1 MSRNASPFDDQF
13 PPPAGRR
20 ARGRMNVPRCRR
32 PESARIVLE
41 PLESRQLLTSFLVDN
56 SSGGT
61 GAGTLYDAIA
71 RSNARPPLSTSAP
84 NLIEFSG
91 PMDIVLQQPLP
102 VITEPVI
109 IDGYSAGGSA
119 NIQPT
124 SDDAVVPIQ
133 VAGSTPAGSP
143 TSAEGLVIQAYD
155 CTVAGLSLTGFD
167 GAAIDIEP
175 PIAAPPPT
183 GAIGVTVWGDWIGVA
198 PDGTPDGN
206 KGAGIVV
213 ADSNNVIGGTLP
225 GGRDLIENSGDA
237 GVILCGP
244 SGTGNLVQGSFILH
258 NQGDGVLALSGNNVI
273 GQPVG
278 VQTAGAGDVISGNLG
293 NGVAIRGP
301 SSEGNIVANDLIGVT
316 PDGTGA
322 LANQG
327 NGVLI
332 EDSPGNTVGGTEP
345 FSMDVI
351 GSSVGEGILIENDQG
366 DALPAVPPAV
376 TQAMQG
382 ISINSPASDA
392 IRNLVEGDHI
402 GYNVT
407 SGSVLVLLPNLDG
420 VFVASAQN
428 TIGGTTAAARNVI
441 IANARDGIA
450 ISPAVLDWSNGP
462 TSALANADPN
472 ANVVEGDY
480 IGTQGG
486 ADDYGNT
493 LDGIF
498 LDQSMGDTIGGTAS
512 GAGNV
517 ISGNNNGIVLYAPAT
532 VTATSAGGQV
542 VIEGNRIG
550 TMSDGTTPLPNA
562 VAGIVIDGVPSNT
575 IGGTSSSA
583 ANEISG
589 NSQGIRIVN
598 PGATGNVV
606 WGNFIGTDLSGTIP
620 VRNAGDGVYLSDC
633 SGNSIG
639 GLASGQANTIAF
651 NTANGVEIADG
662 GSNLTLDDAILTNA
676 IFANALLGIVLD
688 GSANQGVAP
697 PSLTDALPDTTL
709 AATQIDGT
717 FTGQPSS
724 TYLLQFFSTPVI
736 VPAGSVE
743 GETYLGATT
752 IRTDAS
758 GQAIGPIE
766 GSFSADV
773 STVVAAGS
781 WVTATATLVA
791 VDLTSGQTL
800 RETSAFT
807 PTPIAAINP
816 FLVTSTADVTTTP
829 LPGSLRYAV
838 EFSDAHPSP
847 SPSEP
852 NAIAFDIPG
861 GGLQTIALVATLTIT
876 QPVVIDGTTQPG
888 SAVNNSSED
897 QPPDT
902 NDDQETDVASILVQI
917 DGSQIP
923 GSQAIGLDVQA
934 PGCTIDGLSLTGFSG
949 ASIFLEAPASSSVG
963 STIRGNFI
971 GVSQFN
977 PRTYN
982 PVNPLPNVA
991 ANGVGIL
998 VDGPNN
1004 LIGGASPAD
1013 RNIIQ
1018 GNKGDGVI
1026 VYGAQG
1032 TSNAIESNFILDN
1045 GGDGVLLLSAD
1056 NHVGMP
1062 GLAGLAGAGN
1072 LISGNLGNGVHILDT
1087 SARGNS
1093 VENNEIGTQ
1102 LGLAGLPV
1110 PILGTAPRPNGG
1122 SGVLVENASANT
1134 VGGLV
1139 AGASN
1144 VLAGNG
1150 LDGVTIEGPAGS
1162 TIPSIVASP
1171 PSTAPLSGQARNVVE
1186 GNLIGVNNRNNLV
1199 EPIPN
1204 GRDGINLA
1212 SAGNTIGG
1220 TSTQAR
1226 NIIAANQRDG
1236 VTISSDANLV
1246 AGNLIGTTTGS
1257 DQYGNTAF
1265 GILIN
1270 GGGANTLGGTAAGAG
1285 NVVSGNGTGIGLD
1298 GLQAAANLV
1307 AGNLVGTTSDGSAP
1321 LANAGD
1327 GIQIDGAPDNT
1338 IGGTIA
1344 AAANVI
1350 GGNTGNGLSLLGTS
1364 ATGNLVEGNDIGTNA
1379 SSSTQLG
1386 NTLDGIL
1393 VNGDASNNTIGG
1405 TDAGAGNAIAENGGA
1420 GVNIQSGS
1428 GDSILSNA
1436 VWLNAGTGIVIAS
1449 PAVDQAPPTIGAA
1462 TPQPGSIQVAG
1473 TLTSAA
1479 GRTFLIQVF
1488 SGSAADAAGS
1498 FEGQTLIG
1506 SATVTTTAGTGLGQ
1520 AGFSLTIPG
1529 DFPIGAAITA
1539 TATSLASG
1547 DTSEFSS
1554 DALNAPLVAFSASS
1568 YLVSEPAGSATIT
1581 VVRNSVVGS
1590 STVVYTATAGTAVA
1604 GVDFTPVS
1612 SAVSFA
1618 PGQQTATFSVPLLDT
1633 QGRSGQFT
1641 INLAL
1646 ADPSGAG
1653 LGSPEAATLTITS
1666 SPGMLQLATSAATV
1680 PESAGGVT
1688 VVVDRV
1694 GGASG
1699 TVSVDYATSSLGAIP
1714 GVDYTTVAGT
1724 LTFGPGVT
1732 QASFTLPIIATSPN
1746 VNDASVQVVLSDPQG
1761 GAGIGAPSTEVVT
1774 IDRPLVVTGE
1784 RLSASAGGIAS
1795 VTLTFNKPLN
1805 PSQAQDL
1812 ANFGYYAYWANPRGQ
1827 FVGGGKTTTLAAA
1840 AYDPGSL
1847 SVTLVP
1853 QGALPLNHVYRIA
1866 VNGSARAVL
1875 SNGLSDAL
1883 GGPLV
1888 GSYGTAGSP
1897 YVVTFGAGRRVTYTD
1912 SRGHVATLHA
1922 RHAGLIAMF
1931 QAIDGA
1937 VQQVGLIGGVP
1948 GRSRIIGSVS
1958 RDQGGHGQTARPSV
1972 SRAAGVLIPFGTS
1985 PLVMRRPGWRRH

>member
-1 MSRNASPFDDQF
+1 ML
-13 PPPAGRR
+13 
-20 ARGRMNVPRCRR
+20 
-32 PESARIVLE
+32 ELLE
-41 PLESRQLLTSFLVDN
+41 PRQLLTAILVDS

-61 GAGTLYDAIA
+61 GAGTLYAAIA
-71 RSNARPPLSTSAP
+71 ESNANPPPSPSSP
-84 NLIEFSG
+84 NTIVFSG
-91 PMDIVLQQPLP
+91 PMDIVLQQALP
-102 VITEPVI
+102 AITEPVI
-109 IDGYSAGGSA
+109 IDGSSAGGSA
-119 NIQPT
+119 NTKNT
-124 SDDAVVPIQ
+124 SDNAVVAIQ
-133 VAGSTPAGSP
+133 VDGSSLGGSP
-143 TSAEGLVIQAYD
+143 TPAEGLVIQAYD
-155 CTVAGLSLTGFD
+155 CTVDGLSLTGFS
-167 GAAIDIEP
+167 GAAIDLQAP
-175 PIAAPPPT
+175 VAPPPPT
-183 GAIGVTVWGDWIGVA
+183 GAIGTTIWGDWIGVA
-198 PDGTPDGN
+198 PNGTADGN
-206 KGAGIVV
+206 PGAGIVV

-225 GGRDLIENSGDA
+225 GGRDLIENNGEA
-237 GVILCGP
+237 GVILCGAG
-244 SGTGNLVQGSFILH
+244 GTGNLVQGSFIL
-258 NQGDGVLALSGNNVI
+258 NNGGDGVLALAGNNVI

-278 VQTAGAGDVISGNLG
+278 VLTAGAGNVISGNGG

-301 SSEGNIVANDLIGVT
+301 AAQGNIVANDLIGIT
-316 PDGTGA
+316 PDGSGT

-332 EDSPGNTVGGTEP
+332 EDAPGNIVGGAE
-345 FSMDVI
+345 SNGMDVI
-351 GSSVGEGILIENDQG
+351 GGNVGEGILIENDQG
-366 DALPAVPPAV
+366 NPLPAVPPSV
-376 TQAMQG
+376 TRDMLG
-382 ISINSPASDA
+382 ISTSLPASDA
-392 IRNLVEGDHI
+392 TGNLVEGDHI

-407 SGSVLVLLPNLDG
+407 QSNVLVLLPNLDG
-420 VFVASAQN
+420 VFVSSAQN
-428 TIGGTTAAARNVI
+428 TIGGTTAAARNVV

-450 ISPAVLDWSNGP
+450 ISAALLDSSNGP
-462 TSALANADPN
+462 AAAVVNAAPN
-472 ANVVEGDY
+472 ANVVDGNY

-498 LDQSMGDTIGGTAS
+498 LDQASADTIGGTAS

-532 VTATSAGGQV
+532 ALPPGGQN
-542 VIEGNRIG
+542 VIDGNMIG

-562 VAGIVIDGVPSNT
+562 VAGIVINGVPSNT
-575 IGGTSSSA
+575 IGGTSSGA

-598 PGATGNVV
+598 AGATGNVV
-606 WGNFIGTDLSGTIP
+606 WGNDIGADLTGTVP
-620 VRNAGDGVYLSDC
+620 VRNAGNGVYLSDC

-639 GLASGQANTIAF
+639 GLASGEGNTIAY
-651 NTANGVEIADG
+651 NTGNGVEVADG
-662 GSNLTLDDAILTNA
+662 GSNLTLHDAILSNA
-676 IFANALLGIVLD
+676 IFSNALAGIALV

-697 PSLTDALPDTTL
+697 PLLDDVLPDTVL

-717 FTGQPSS
+717 FTGQSSS
-724 TYLLQFFSTPVI
+724 TYLLQFFSTPSS

-743 GETYLGATT
+743 GEKYLGSTT
-752 IRTDAS
+752 IKTDLN
-758 GQAIGPIE
+758 GNAIGPVE
-766 GSFSADV
+766 GSFSTDV
-773 STVVAAGS
+773 GAVVTPGS
-781 WVTATATLVA
+781 WVSATATLVQ
-791 VDLTSGQTL
+791 VDPSSGQTF
-800 RETSAFT
+800 RDTSEFT

-838 EFSDAHPSP
+838 NFSDAHPSP

-852 NAIAFDIPG
+852 NTIAFDIPG

-888 SAVNNSSED
+888 SFTNNSSED
-897 QPPDT
+897 SPPDT
-902 NDDQETDVASILVQI
+902 PDDQETDVASILVQI
-917 DGSQIP
+917 DGSLVP

-949 ASIFLEAPASSSVG
+949 AAIFLEAPASSGVG
-963 STIRGNFI
+963 STIRGNLI

-977 PRTYN
+977 RRTYN
-982 PVNPLPNVA
+982 PVNPSTNVA

-998 VDGPNN
+998 IDGPNN
-1004 LIGGASPAD
+1004 LIGGASPPD

-1018 GNKGDGVI
+1018 GNSGDGVI
-1026 VYGAQG
+1026 VYGSQG
-1032 TSNAIESNFILDN
+1032 TGNAIESNFILDN

-1062 GLAGLAGAGN
+1062 GVAGLAGAGN
-1072 LISGNLGNGVHILDT
+1072 LISGNQGDGVHILNAL
-1087 SARGNS
+1087 ARGNS
-1093 VENNEIGTQ
+1093 VVNNEIGTQ
-1102 LGLAGLPV
+1102 VGLAGLLV
-1110 PILGTAPRPNGG
+1110 PILGTAARANSG
-1122 SGVLVENASANT
+1122 SGVRIENAAANT

-1139 AGASN
+1139 AGAAN

-1150 LDGVTIEGPAGS
+1150 LDGVTIEGSAGS
-1162 TIPSIVASP
+1162 TIPAIVTLP
-1171 PSTAPLSGQARNVVE
+1171 PSTSPLVGQARNVVE
-1186 GNLIGVNNRNNLV
+1186 GNLIGVNYRNNLV

-1204 GRDGINLA
+1204 GRDGVDVA
-1212 SAGNTIGG
+1212 SPGNTIGG
-1220 TSTQAR
+1220 TSAQAR
-1226 NIIAANQRDG
+1226 NVIAANQRDG

-1270 GGGANTLGGTAAGAG
+1270 QGAANTLGGTAAGAG
-1285 NVVSGNGTGIGLD
+1285 NVVSGNGTGIAIEGLR
-1298 GLQAAANLV
+1298 AAANLV
-1307 AGNLVGTTSDGSAP
+1307 AGNLVGTTSDASAP
-1321 LANAGD
+1321 LANSGD
-1327 GIQIDGAPDNT
+1327 GVQINGAPDNT
-1338 IGGTIA
+1338 IGGITA

-1379 SSSTQLG
+1379 SGSTQLG
-1386 NTLDGIL
+1386 NTLAGVRVDG
-1393 VNGDASNNTIGG
+1393 GASNNTIGG
-1405 TDAGAGNAIAENGGA
+1405 TGASAGNAIAENGAA
-1420 GVNIQSGS
+1420 GVNIRSGS
-1428 GDSILSNA
+1428 GDSILSNS

-1449 PAVDQAPPTIGAA
+1449 PAVDQSPPTITAA
-1462 TPQPGSIQVAG
+1462 IPQPGGIQVEG
-1473 TLTSAA
+1473 TLSSAA
-1479 GRTFLIQVF
+1479 GTTFLVQVF
-1488 SGSAADAAGS
+1488 SSTAADAAGS

-1506 SATVTTTAGTGLGQ
+1506 SATVTTTAGAGLGQ
-1520 AGFSLTIPG
+1520 ASFSLTIPG
-1529 DFPIGAAITA
+1529 DFSIGSAITA
-1539 TATSLASG
+1539 TATSLGSG

-1554 DALNAPLVAFSASS
+1554 DALNAPLVEFAASS

-1581 VVRNSVVGS
+1581 VVRNSSVGS
-1590 STVVYTATAGTAVA
+1590 STVVYTASAGTAVA

-1618 PGQQTATFSVPLLDT
+1618 AGQQTATFSVPLLDT

-1653 LGSPEAATLTITS
+1653 LGAPDAATLTITS
-1666 SPGMLQLATSAATV
+1666 LPGTLQLATSAATV
-1680 PESAGGVT
+1680 PESSGGVT
-1688 VVVDRV
+1688 IVVDRV

-1699 TVSVDYATSSLGAIP
+1699 TVSVNYATSSLGAIP

-1732 QASFTLPIIATSPN
+1732 QASFTLPIITTSPN
-1746 VNDASVQVVLSDPQG
+1746 VNDASVQVDLSAPQG
-1761 GAGIGAPSTEVVT
+1761 GAGIGAPSAEIVT

-1784 RLSASAGGIAS
+1784 RMAASAGGIAS

-1827 FVGGGKTTTLAAA
+1827 FLGGGRTTALAAA

-1847 SVTLVP
+1847 SVTLTP
-1853 QGALPLNHVYRIA
+1853 QGALRLNHLYRIA
-1866 VNGSARAVL
+1866 VNETARAVL

-1888 GSYGTAGSP
+1888 GSYGTASSP
-1897 YVVTFGAGRRVTYTD
+1897 YVLTFGAGRRVSYTD

-1922 RHAGLIAMF
+1922 RHGGLITMF
-1931 QAIDGA
+1931 QAIDG
-1937 VQQVGLIGGVP
+1937 VIEQVALIGGAP

-1958 RDQGGHGQTARPSV
+1958 RGQGGHGRTAL
-1972 SRAAGVLIPFGTS
+1972 AAFSGTVGVPIHVGAT
-1985 PLVMRRPGWRRH
+1985 PLVVRRPGWRRH

>member
-1 MSRNASPFDDQF
+1 MSRNASPFDDEF
-13 PPPAGRR
+13 RPPTGRR
-20 ARGRMNVPRCRR
+20 ARGRIRVLHRRR
-32 PESARIVLE
+32 PGSARFLLE
-41 PLESRQLLTSFLVDN
+41 PLEPRQLLTTFLVDS

-61 GAGTLYDAIA
+61 GAGTLDSAIA
-71 RSNARPPLSTSAP
+71 QSNATVPQSTSAP
-84 NLIEFSG
+84 NAIVFSG

-102 VITEPVI
+102 AITEPVI

-119 NIQPT
+119 NTTST
-124 SDDAVVPIQ
+124 SDNAVIPIQ
-133 VAGSTPAGSP
+133 VDGSTLAGSP
-143 TSAEGLVIQAYD
+143 TPAEGLVIQAYD
-155 CTVAGLSLTGFD
+155 CTVDGLSLTGFT

-175 PIAAPPPT
+175 PSSPPPT
-183 GAIGVTVWGDWIGVA
+183 GAIGANVWGDWIGVA
-198 PDGTPDGN
+198 PSGTADGN
-206 KGAGIVV
+206 PGAGIVV

-225 GGRDLIENSGDA
+225 GGRDLIENSGEA

-244 SGTGNLVQGSFILH
+244 GGTGNLVQGSFILH
-258 NQGDGVLALSGNNVI
+258 NGGDGVLALSGNNVI

-278 VQTAGAGDVISGNLG
+278 VLTAGAGDVISGNAG
-293 NGVAIRGP
+293 NGVSIRGP
-301 SSEGNIVANDLIGVT
+301 SAQGNIVANDLIGVT
-316 PDGTGA
+316 PDGSGA

-332 EDSPGNTVGGTEP
+332 EDSPGNTVGGAE
-345 FSMDVI
+345 SNGMDII
-351 GSSVGEGILIENDQG
+351 GGNVGEGILIENDQG
-366 DALPAVPPAV
+366 NALPAVPPSV
-376 TQAMQG
+376 TQDIQG
-382 ISINSPASDA
+382 VSINSPASDA
-392 IRNLVEGDHI
+392 TGNLVEGDHI
-402 GYNVT
+402 GFNFT
-407 SGSVLVLLPNLDG
+407 QSNVLVLLPNLDG
-420 VFVASAQN
+420 LFVSSAQN
-428 TIGGTTAAARNVI
+428 TIGGTTTAARNVI
-441 IANARDGIA
+441 VANARDGIA
-450 ISPAVLDWSNGP
+450 ISAAALDSSNGP
-462 TSALANADPN
+462 MSSLANAAPN
-472 ANVVEGDY
+472 ANVVDGNY

-498 LDQSMGDTIGGTAS
+498 LDQATADTIGGTVS

-517 ISGNNNGIVLYAPAT
+517 ISGNNNGIVLFAPAS
-532 VTATSAGGQV
+532 ASPAGGQV
-542 VIEGNRIG
+542 VIAGNMIG

-575 IGGTSSSA
+575 IGGTSSGA
-583 ANEISG
+583 ANVISG

-598 PGATGNVV
+598 AGATGNVV
-606 WGNFIGTDLSGTIP
+606 WGNDIGTDLTGTIP

-651 NTANGVEIADG
+651 NTDNGVEVADG

-676 IFANALLGIVLD
+676 IFANGLLGIVLD
-688 GSANQGVAP
+688 GSANQNVAP
-697 PSLTDALPDTTL
+697 PSLTDALPDTVL

-724 TYLLQFFSTPVI
+724 TYLLQFFSTPSST
-736 VPAGSVE
+736 PAGSVE
-743 GETYLGATT
+743 GQTYLGATT
-752 IRTDAS
+752 VKTDSS
-758 GQAIGPIE
+758 GKAIGPVE

-773 STVVAAGS
+773 GTVVAAGN
-781 WVTATATLVA
+781 WVTATATLVSL
-791 VDLTSGQTL
+791 DPTSGQTL
-800 RETSAFT
+800 RETSTFT
-807 PTPIAAINP
+807 PSPIVAINP
-816 FLVTSTADVTTTP
+816 FLVTTTADVTTTL
-829 LPGSLRYAV
+829 LPGSLRYAIN
-838 EFSDAHPSP
+838 FSNANPGPSP
-847 SPSEP
+847 SQP
-852 NAIAFDIPG
+852 NTIAFDIPG
-861 GGLQTIALVATLTIT
+861 GGLQTIALVAPLDPIT
-876 QPVVIDGTTQPG
+876 SPVVIDGTTQPG

-902 NDDQETDVASILVQI
+902 LDAQETDVASILVQI
-917 DGSQIP
+917 DGSQISS
-923 GSQAIGLDVQA
+923 SQAIGLDVQA

-949 ASIFLEAPASSSVG
+949 AAIFLEAPSSSSVG
-963 STIRGNFI
+963 STIRGNLI

-982 PVNPLPNVA
+982 PVNDKANVA

-998 VDGPNN
+998 IDGPNN
-1004 LIGGASPAD
+1004 LIGGASPSD

-1018 GNKGDGVI
+1018 GNSGDGVI

-1032 TSNAIESNFILDN
+1032 TGNAIESNFILDN

-1062 GLAGLAGAGN
+1062 GLAGLAGSGN
-1072 LISGNLGNGVHILDT
+1072 LISGNLGNGVHVLDT

-1122 SGVLVENASANT
+1122 SGVLIENASANT

-1139 AGASN
+1139 AGAAN

-1150 LDGVTIEGPAGS
+1150 LDGVTIEGPTGS
-1162 TIPSIVASP
+1162 TIPAIVTSP

-1204 GRDGINLA
+1204 GRDGVNVA
-1212 SAGNTIGG
+1212 SPGNTIGG
-1220 TSTQAR
+1220 TSIQAR

-1265 GILIN
+1265 GILID

-1285 NVVSGNGTGIGLD
+1285 NVVSGNGTGIGIQ
-1298 GLQAAANLV
+1298 GLRAAANLV

-1327 GIQIDGAPDNT
+1327 GIAINGAPGNT

-1379 SSSTQLG
+1379 ASSTQLG

-1393 VNGDASNNTIGG
+1393 VSGGASNNTIGG
-1405 TDAGAGNAIAENGGA
+1405 TGSGAGNAIAENGGA
-1420 GVNIQSGS
+1420 GVNIQAGS

-1436 VWLNAGTGIVIAS
+1436 MWLNAGTGIVIAS
-1449 PAVDQAPPTIGAA
+1449 PAVDQVPPAISAA
-1462 TPQPGSIQVAG
+1462 IPQPGGIQVAG

-1479 GRTFLIQVF
+1479 GTTFLIQVF
-1488 SGSAADAAGS
+1488 SSNAADAAGS
-1498 FEGQTLIG
+1498 YEGQTLIG
-1506 SATVTTTAGTGLGQ
+1506 SATVTTTAGAGLGL
-1520 AGFSLTIPG
+1520 ASFSMTIPG
-1529 DFPIGAAITA
+1529 DFPIGSAITA

-1554 DALNAPLVAFSASS
+1554 DALNAPLVAFSASN

-1590 STVVYTATAGTAVA
+1590 SSVVYTASAGTAVA

-1653 LGSPEAATLTITS
+1653 LGPPAAATLTITS
-1666 SPGMLQLATSAATV
+1666 SPGTLQFASATATV
-1680 PESAGGVT
+1680 PESSGGIT
-1688 VVVDRV
+1688 IVVDRV

-1714 GVDYTTVAGT
+1714 GEDYTPVAGT

-1732 QASFTLPIIATSPN
+1732 QESFTLPIVATSPN
-1746 VNDASVQVVLSDPQG
+1746 VNDASVQVFLSTPQG
-1761 GAGIGAPSTEVVT
+1761 GAGIGAPSAETVT

-1784 RLSASAGGIAS
+1784 RMSASAGGIAT

-1827 FVGGGKTTTLAAA
+1827 FVGGGRTTALAAA

-1847 SVTLVP
+1847 SVTLIP
-1853 QGALPLNHVYRIA
+1853 RGALPLNHVYRIA
-1866 VNGSARAVL
+1866 VNGTARAVL

-1883 GGPLV
+1883 GAPLV

-1912 SRGHVATLHA
+1912 SRGHVATLRA
-1922 RHAGLIAMF
+1922 RHAGLITMF

-1937 VQQVGLIGGVP
+1937 IQQVEMLGATP
-1948 GRSRIIGSVS
+1948 GRSRMIGSAS
-1958 RDQGGHGQTARPSV
+1958 RGQGGHGRPALSTFAG
-1972 SRAAGVLIPFGTS
+1972 AASAPIHFGAS
-1985 PLVMRRPGWRRH
+1985 PLVARRPGWRRH